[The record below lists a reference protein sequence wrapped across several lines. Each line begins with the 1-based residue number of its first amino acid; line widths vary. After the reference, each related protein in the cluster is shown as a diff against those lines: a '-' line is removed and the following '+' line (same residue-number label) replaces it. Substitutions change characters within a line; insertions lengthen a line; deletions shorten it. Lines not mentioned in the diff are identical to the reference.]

1 MQKPSTPAVVKA
13 AVLLLQANGEAPD
26 AKDSRQGAKVSRVT
40 TVLVVGAML
49 VALAAGVV
57 LAWMVQA
64 GDALAWPIQ
73 CSDLFYGCRGTD
85 NPDRI
90 IESSA
95 DDGILAMDGD
105 DDVDAARFAGDTDKV
120 KGGRGDDTINAADG
134 DPFDAIGCG
143 GGKDVAIFD
152 PGDYVAGS
160 CEETTA
166 ITTTTTTTTGG
177 PGPIVGGR

>member
-105 DDVDAARFAGDTDKV
+105 DYVDAARFAEDTDKV
-120 KGGRGDDTINAADG
+120 KGGRGDDTINTADG

-152 PGDYVAGS
+152 PGDYVGGG
-160 CEETTA
+160 CENTTA
-166 ITTTTTTTTGG
+166 TTGG
-177 PGPIVGGR
+177 PGPAVGGR

>member
-1 MQKPSTPAVVKA
+1 M
-13 AVLLLQANGEAPD
+13 LLLQANGEAPD

-64 GDALAWPIQ
+64 GVVLAWPIQ

-120 KGGRGDDTINAADG
+120 KGGRGADTINTADG

-143 GGKDVAIFD
+143 RGRDVAIFD
-152 PGDYVAGS
+152 PGDYVKGS
-160 CEETTA
+160 CENTTA
-166 ITTTTTTTTGG
+166 TTGG